1 MSVSFAQETNGAN
14 PNSDPKFVE
23 LLRKVE
29 MYLDR
34 DFEEASEQHLLLEIQ
49 NDPTS
54 IKLLKEEH
62 SFRTFFKKASSA
74 IRLLRTCSIP
84 SWKKSDIFL
93 PERLWGA

>member
-14 PNSDPKFVE
+14 PNSDPKFME

-62 SFRTFFKKASSA
+62 SFRTFFKKSFKRDTPPANLQHSILEKIRHISA
-74 IRLLRTCSIP
+74 
-84 SWKKSDIFL
+84 
-93 PERLWGA
+93 

>member
-14 PNSDPKFVE
+14 QNSDPKFME

-34 DFEEASEQHLLLEIQ
+34 DFEETSEQHLLLEIQ

-54 IKLLKEEH
+54 IKLLKAEH
-62 SFRTFFKKASSA
+62 SFRTFFKTSFKRDAPPPSLQHSILEKIRHTSA
-74 IRLLRTCSIP
+74 
-84 SWKKSDIFL
+84 
-93 PERLWGA
+93 